1 MKLNYRRTFLV
12 GLAFMAISAFWQ
24 MYDTVIPLMLRNI
37 FGIKDTASG
46 VIMALDNVLALFM
59 LPIFG
64 MLSDKAGRRIPFI
77 VCGTFVAVA
86 SCMLIP
92 VAGASKSFVLFFAA
106 LAVLLLSM
114 GTFRSP
120 AVALMPDV
128 TPKPLRSKGNAVIN
142 LMGTVGGIYTLIMIK
157 LLIKENANAADVNYL
172 PIFIAV
178 ASLMAICAI
187 VLSVAVNERKLKAET
202 DAVNDALDAEN
213 DELSGGTNERR
224 GGKLPGPML
233 RSLMLILVSVFLWY
247 MGYNAVTT
255 AYSKYATSVWGM
267 ELGNASLCLVIAQV
281 GALAAFLPIGIISTK
296 IGRKRMIITGV
307 VTLALC
313 FGVMAFAKTF
323 SAWMFVVF
331 VLIGF
336 AWAAINVNSFPM
348 VVEISRSGDIGKY
361 TGYYYTFSMAAQI
374 ITPVLSG
381 ALLEHV
387 GYHTL
392 LPYASLM
399 AGAAIVTM
407 AFVRHGDSKP
417 VPSKSRLESFDVDM
431 N

>member
-187 VLSVAVNERKLKAET
+187 VAAVNERKLKAET

-213 DELSGGTNERR
+213 DELSGGTNERS

-281 GALAAFLPIGIISTK
+281 GALAAFLPIGIISSK

-399 AGAAIVTM
+399 AGAAVVTM

-431 N
+431 D

>member
-120 AVALMPDV
+120 AVAPMPDV

-187 VLSVAVNERKLKAET
+187 VLSAAVNERKLKAET

-213 DELSGGTNERR
+213 DELSGGTNERS

-281 GALAAFLPIGIISTK
+281 GALAAFLPIGIISSK

-399 AGAAIVTM
+399 AGAAVVTM

-431 N
+431 D

>member
-77 VCGTFVAVA
+77 ACGTFVAVA

-187 VLSVAVNERKLKAET
+187 VLSAAVNERKLKAET

-213 DELSGGTNERR
+213 DELSGGTNERS

-281 GALAAFLPIGIISTK
+281 GALAAFLPIGIISSK

-323 SAWMFVVF
+323 STWMFVVF

-399 AGAAIVTM
+399 AGAAVVTM

-431 N
+431 D

>member
-92 VAGASKSFVLFFAA
+92 VAGASKNFVLFFAA

-187 VLSVAVNERKLKAET
+187 VLSAAVNERKLKAET

-213 DELSGGTNERR
+213 DELSGGTNERS

-399 AGAAIVTM
+399 AGAAVVTM

-431 N
+431 D

>member
-187 VLSVAVNERKLKAET
+187 VLSAAVNERKLKAET

-213 DELSGGTNERR
+213 DELSGGTNERS

-255 AYSKYATSVWGM
+255 AYSKYATSVWSM

-281 GALAAFLPIGIISTK
+281 GALAAFLPIGIISSK

-399 AGAAIVTM
+399 AGAAVVTM

-431 N
+431 D

>member
-187 VLSVAVNERKLKAET
+187 VLSAAVNERKLKAET

-213 DELSGGTNERR
+213 DELSGGTNERS

-281 GALAAFLPIGIISTK
+281 GALAAFLPIGIISSK

-399 AGAAIVTM
+399 AGAAVVTM
-407 AFVRHGDSKP
+407 AFVRHGDSKL

-431 N
+431 D

>member
-187 VLSVAVNERKLKAET
+187 VLSTAVNERKLKAET

-213 DELSGGTNERR
+213 DELSGGTNERS

-281 GALAAFLPIGIISTK
+281 GALAAFLPIGIISSK

-399 AGAAIVTM
+399 AGAAVVTM

-431 N
+431 D

>member
-187 VLSVAVNERKLKAET
+187 VLSAAVNERKLKAET

-213 DELSGGTNERR
+213 DELSGGTNERS

-281 GALAAFLPIGIISTK
+281 GALAAFLPIGIISSK

-323 SAWMFVVF
+323 STWMFVVF

-399 AGAAIVTM
+399 AGAAVVTM

-431 N
+431 D

>member
-187 VLSVAVNERKLKAET
+187 VLSAAVNERKLKAET

-213 DELSGGTNERR
+213 DELSGGTNERS

-281 GALAAFLPIGIISTK
+281 GALAAFLPIGIISSK

-323 SAWMFVVF
+323 SAWMFAVF

-399 AGAAIVTM
+399 AGAAVVTM

-431 N
+431 D

>member
-24 MYDTVIPLMLRNI
+24 MYDTVIPLILKNT

-92 VAGASKSFVLFFAA
+92 VAGASKNFVLFFAA

-187 VLSVAVNERKLKAET
+187 VLSAAVNERKLKAET

-213 DELSGGTNERR
+213 DELSDGANERS
-224 GGKLPGPML
+224 GGRLSKPML

-281 GALAAFLPIGIISTK
+281 GALAAFLPIGIISSK
-296 IGRKRMIITGV
+296 IGRKRMIIIGV

-313 FGVMAFAKTF
+313 FGAMALARAF
-323 SAWMFVVF
+323 SGWMFAVF

-399 AGAAIVTM
+399 AGAAVVTM

-431 N
+431 D

>member
-92 VAGASKSFVLFFAA
+92 VAGASKNFVLFFAA

-187 VLSVAVNERKLKAET
+187 VLSAAVNERKLKAET

-213 DELSGGTNERR
+213 DELSGGTNERS

-281 GALAAFLPIGIISTK
+281 GALAAFLPIGIISSK
-296 IGRKRMIITGV
+296 IVRKRMIITGV

-399 AGAAIVTM
+399 AGAAVVTM

-431 N
+431 D

>member
-24 MYDTVIPLMLRNI
+24 MYNTVIPLMLRNI

-92 VAGASKSFVLFFAA
+92 VAGASKNFVLFFAA

-187 VLSVAVNERKLKAET
+187 VLSAAVNERKLKAET

-213 DELSGGTNERR
+213 DELSGGTNERS

-281 GALAAFLPIGIISTK
+281 GALAAFLPIGIISSK

-399 AGAAIVTM
+399 AGAAVVTM

-431 N
+431 D

>member
-1 MKLNYRRTFLV
+1 
-12 GLAFMAISAFWQ
+12 
-24 MYDTVIPLMLRNI
+24 
-37 FGIKDTASG
+37 
-46 VIMALDNVLALFM
+46 
-59 LPIFG
+59 
-64 MLSDKAGRRIPFI
+64 
-77 VCGTFVAVA
+77 
-86 SCMLIP
+86 
-92 VAGASKSFVLFFAA
+92 
-106 LAVLLLSM
+106 
-114 GTFRSP
+114 
-120 AVALMPDV
+120 
-128 TPKPLRSKGNAVIN
+128 
-142 LMGTVGGIYTLIMIK
+142 
-157 LLIKENANAADVNYL
+157 
-172 PIFIAV
+172 
-178 ASLMAICAI
+178 
-187 VLSVAVNERKLKAET
+187 
-202 DAVNDALDAEN
+202 
-213 DELSGGTNERR
+213 
-224 GGKLPGPML
+224 ML

-281 GALAAFLPIGIISTK
+281 GALAAFLPIGIISSK

-399 AGAAIVTM
+399 AGAAVVTM

-431 N
+431 D

>member
-187 VLSVAVNERKLKAET
+187 VLSAAVNERKLKAEI

-213 DELSGGTNERR
+213 DELSGGTNERS

-281 GALAAFLPIGIISTK
+281 GALAAFLPIGIISSK

-399 AGAAIVTM
+399 AGAAVVTM

-431 N
+431 D

>member
-187 VLSVAVNERKLKAET
+187 VLSA
-202 DAVNDALDAEN
+202 AVNDALDAEN
-213 DELSGGTNERR
+213 DELSDGANERS
-224 GGKLPGPML
+224 GGKLSKPML

-281 GALAAFLPIGIISTK
+281 GALAAFLPIGIISSK
-296 IGRKRMIITGV
+296 IGRKRMIIIGV

-313 FGVMAFAKTF
+313 FGAMALARAF
-323 SAWMFVVF
+323 SGWMFAVF

-399 AGAAIVTM
+399 AGAAVVTM

-431 N
+431 D

>member
-1 MKLNYRRTFLV
+1 
-12 GLAFMAISAFWQ
+12 

-157 LLIKENANAADVNYL
+157 L

-187 VLSVAVNERKLKAET
+187 VLSAAVNERKLKAET

-213 DELSGGTNERR
+213 DELSGGTNERS

-281 GALAAFLPIGIISTK
+281 GALAAFLPIGIISSK

-399 AGAAIVTM
+399 AGAAVVTM

-431 N
+431 D

>member
-92 VAGASKSFVLFFAA
+92 VAGASKNFVLFFAA

-187 VLSVAVNERKLKAET
+187 VLSAAVNERKLKAET

-213 DELSGGTNERR
+213 DELSGGTNERS

-281 GALAAFLPIGIISTK
+281 GALAAFLPIGIISSK

-399 AGAAIVTM
+399 AGAAVVTM

-431 N
+431 D

>member
-24 MYDTVIPLMLRNI
+24 MYDTVIPLILKNT

-187 VLSVAVNERKLKAET
+187 VLSAAVNERKLKAET

-213 DELSGGTNERR
+213 DELSGGTNGRS

-281 GALAAFLPIGIISTK
+281 GALAAFLPIGIISSK

-392 LPYASLM
+392 LPYAALM
-399 AGAAIVTM
+399 AGAAVVTM

-431 N
+431 D

>member
-92 VAGASKSFVLFFAA
+92 VAGASKNFVLFFAA

-187 VLSVAVNERKLKAET
+187 VLSAAVNERKLKAET

-213 DELSGGTNERR
+213 DELSGGTNERS
-224 GGKLPGPML
+224 GGKLPGLML

-281 GALAAFLPIGIISTK
+281 GALAAFLPIGIISSK

-399 AGAAIVTM
+399 AGAAVVTM

-431 N
+431 D

>member
-187 VLSVAVNERKLKAET
+187 VLLAAVNERKLKAET

-213 DELSGGTNERR
+213 DELSGGTNERS

-399 AGAAIVTM
+399 AGAAVVTM

>member
-187 VLSVAVNERKLKAET
+187 VLLAAVNERKLKAET

>member
-187 VLSVAVNERKLKAET
+187 VLSA
-202 DAVNDALDAEN
+202 AVNDALDAEN
-213 DELSGGTNERR
+213 DELSGGANERS
-224 GGKLPGPML
+224 GGKLSKPML

-281 GALAAFLPIGIISTK
+281 GALAAFLPIGIISSK
-296 IGRKRMIITGV
+296 IGRKRMIIIGV

-313 FGVMAFAKTF
+313 FGAMALARAF
-323 SAWMFVVF
+323 SGWMFAVF

-399 AGAAIVTM
+399 AGAAVVTM

-431 N
+431 D

>member
-86 SCMLIP
+86 SCMLIS

-187 VLSVAVNERKLKAET
+187 VLSAAVNERKLKAET

-213 DELSGGTNERR
+213 DELSGGTNERS

-281 GALAAFLPIGIISTK
+281 GALAAFLPIGIISSK

-399 AGAAIVTM
+399 AGAAVVTM

-431 N
+431 D

>member
-187 VLSVAVNERKLKAET
+187 VLLAAVNERKLKAET

-392 LPYASLM
+392 LPYASIM
-399 AGAAIVTM
+399 AGAAVVTM

>member
-187 VLSVAVNERKLKAET
+187 VLSAAVNERKLKAET

-213 DELSGGTNERR
+213 DELSGGTNERS

-281 GALAAFLPIGIISTK
+281 GALAAFLPIGIISSK

-313 FGVMAFAKTF
+313 FGVMAFVKTF

-399 AGAAIVTM
+399 AGAAVVTM

-431 N
+431 D

>member
-187 VLSVAVNERKLKAET
+187 VLSAAVNERKLKAET

-213 DELSGGTNERR
+213 DELSGGTNERS

-361 TGYYYTFSMAAQI
+361 TGYYYAFSMAAQI

-399 AGAAIVTM
+399 AGAAVVTM

-417 VPSKSRLESFDVDM
+417 VPSKSRLESFDADM
-431 N
+431 D

>member
-157 LLIKENANAADVNYL
+157 LLIKENANSADVNYL

-187 VLSVAVNERKLKAET
+187 VLSAAVNERKLKAET

-213 DELSGGTNERR
+213 DELSGGTNERS

-281 GALAAFLPIGIISTK
+281 GALAAFLPIGIISSK

-313 FGVMAFAKTF
+313 FGVMAFAKTS

-399 AGAAIVTM
+399 AGAAVVTM

-431 N
+431 D

>member
-12 GLAFMAISAFWQ
+12 GLAFMAISAFLQ

-92 VAGASKSFVLFFAA
+92 VAGASKNFVLFFAA

-187 VLSVAVNERKLKAET
+187 VLSAAVNERKLKAET

-213 DELSGGTNERR
+213 DELSGGTNERS

-281 GALAAFLPIGIISTK
+281 GALAAFLPIGIISSK

-399 AGAAIVTM
+399 AGAAVVTM

-431 N
+431 D